1 MSGASKTRKP
11 VSYYIE
17 WGYVKGRGFTL
28 NFLAFGSMLF
38 FYRIGSQ
45 LGAMTFGQDS
55 PLIFWTRLLCVILA
69 YYSIDWVLK
78 VVLTDA
84 STVAKQ
90 NAELFDV
97 NGNKIETSERNNA
110 NIWKVAIAAL
120 CITTGISLASNFFVS
135 SDLSGESHLLTY
147 QSQLVSR
154 MDADSTM
161 KNKALSILNQS
172 ADKQTQLTANAI
184 AQRSALIDAAV
195 KAGSPSWRKDYQ
207 RHKNNPKAW
216 FWTCKGCPS
225 GYIAYRDGIKA
236 AIEQG
241 DKVLARA
248 SGYSELMAAT
258 LSPTLS
264 PSMGKDS
271 VLLELKTITQ
281 KLEGER
287 KRKEWF
293 TNITLFIITLAAAL
307 ITFLLTW
314 LLHKH
319 RMVNGQL
326 INDNPARF
334 MMVSSDIVNRVKR
347 LLSDILFT
355 LTFNVHEILLEK
367 GWLKSYTVEDTHIT
381 ETLHATVRVHKSC
394 LYCDTKLIGKRSDSK
409 YCNDSCRANF
419 HAEKR
424 KKKIA

>member
-1 MSGASKTRKP
+1 MSGASKSRKP

-45 LGAMTFGQDS
+45 LGAMTFGHGS
-55 PLIFWTRLLCVILA
+55 PLIFWVRLLCVILA

-97 NGNKIETSERNNA
+97 NGNKIEVSERNA
-110 NIWKVAIAAL
+110 ASIWKVAIAAL
-120 CITTGISLASNFFVS
+120 CITTGISVASNFFVS
-135 SDLSGESHLLTY
+135 SELSGDSHLLTY

-154 MDADSTM
+154 MNTDSALI
-161 KNKALSILNQS
+161 NKALQILDQS
-172 ADKQTQLTANAI
+172 ADKQTQLTANAT
-184 AQRSALIDAAV
+184 AQRSALIDAAI
-195 KAGSPSWRKDYQ
+195 KNGSPSWRNDYYL
-207 RHKNNPKAW
+207 HKNNSKAW
-216 FWTCKGCPS
+216 FWTCKSCPS
-225 GYIAYRDGIKA
+225 GYIAYREGIKV
-236 AIEQG
+236 AIAEG
-241 DKVLARA
+241 DKILARA

-264 PSMGKDS
+264 PSMAKDS
-271 VLLELKTITQ
+271 TLMELKTITQ
-281 KLEGER
+281 TLESER
-287 KRKEWF
+287 KHKERL
-293 TNITLFIITLAAAL
+293 TNIALLIITIASA
-307 ITFLLTW
+307 IVTFLLTW
-314 LLHKH
+314 LLRKH
-319 RMVNGQL
+319 RIVNGQL
-326 INDNPARF
+326 VNDNPARF
-334 MMVSSDIVNRVKR
+334 MMVTFDIFNRVKR

-355 LTFNVHEILLEK
+355 VTFNIHELLLEK
-367 GWLKSYTVEDTHIT
+367 GWLKSYTVEDTHVT
-381 ETLHATVRVHKSC
+381 ESLHATVRVHKTC
-394 LYCDTKLIGKRSDSK
+394 IHCDAKLIGKRSDSK
-409 YCNDSCRANF
+409 YCNDTCRANF